1 MIRCTHLKWEQ
12 TQEWDATDFFKF
24 RWGLALT
31 FDRRMAALQSAS
43 LHVQDYSFGNV
54 CKEEKKRQVE
64 LHLKPWLAPG
74 TPYKRVWMSL
84 GEDHRAAEEGRAK
97 QHGEL

>member
-1 MIRCTHLKWEQ
+1 M
-12 TQEWDATDFFKF
+12 
-24 RWGLALT
+24 
-31 FDRRMAALQSAS
+31 
-43 LHVQDYSFGNV
+43 

-84 GEDHRAAEEGRAK
+84 GEDQSGGGGEEAIHPRRAVIDDTSSVGSFYKMEI
-97 QHGEL
+97 